1 MKRAITLTSILGLL
15 NAAACDAGGSGGPSN
30 EPPPPDG
37 PVPVA
42 LQEVA
47 AGLSV
52 PLYLTAPPG
61 DPRLFIVEKG
71 GAIRVVKDGALR
83 PTPFL
88 DLSTRVSTGAE
99 QGLLGLAFDPA
110 YSTNG
115 RFIVHYTDVSGN
127 TTVSS
132 YRVSAAD
139 PDQTGQD
146 LRGLREQEIPGE
158 DGNRVAPP

>member
-61 DPRLFIVEKG
+61 DSRLFIVEKG
-71 GAIRVVKDGALR
+71 GAIRVVKDGALL

-88 DLSTRVSTGAE
+88 DLSTGSPSAPSRVCSAWPSTRLTPPMAAS
-99 QGLLGLAFDPA
+99 LF
-110 YSTNG
+110 
-115 RFIVHYTDVSGN
+115 
-127 TTVSS
+127 TT
-132 YRVSAAD
+132 
-139 PDQTGQD
+139 PT
-146 LRGLREQEIPGE
+146 
-158 DGNRVAPP
+158 